1 MKTYQQMANE
11 VLKARDQHLRKQQR
25 RKKLFRIYGTVAL
38 SFGFSV
44 VIGLKFWQ
52 DRENMPPVPSI
63 SEQETVNQKILTTEE
78 KIYTS
83 ETLKSETTA
92 IFTETRK
99 ISSTEPITENI
110 SQEENS
116 VSVPETTKPEHFP
129 EETVLPETVLR
140 IEQNL
145 IPPETK
151 TETVTEIIPET
162 EIVSV
167 PATPSETI
175 SEIVPEPE
183 NPATT
188 ETLSQEVNFSATTE
202 SEDPKPEISI
212 SPENFLPERII
223 LHMKQNDELN
233 NVSPGTEAA
242 AELVYYTTGIA
253 ISEMNLG
260 GWFEEIDLT
269 IDYSDGVQQ
278 NFQHVG
284 EAYTIGTIS
293 PEKIVA
299 ADFGNGK
306 YYLFRNENL
315 SEEEFQN
322 MIQNFEILQ

>member
-11 VLKARDQHLRKQQR
+11 VLKARDQHLRKQQH

-83 ETLKSETTA
+83 ETTA

-116 VSVPETTKPEHFP
+116 VSVPETTQPEHFP

-175 SEIVPEPE
+175 PETVPE
-183 NPATT
+183 NSATT
-188 ETLSQEVNFSATTE
+188 ETLSQEVDFSATTE
-202 SEDPKPEISI
+202 LEDPKPGIAI

-223 LHMKQNDELN
+223 LHMKQNNNDEVTN
-233 NVSPGTEAA
+233 SVSPGTEAA